1 MKRPWDRGLLVV
13 VEGIDGAGKSTLARA
28 LVERLRAL
36 GHEVV
41 ASREPTDGPH
51 GTRLRQS
58 ATTGRLSPAEE
69 LETFIADRREHVSEL
84 LLPSLAAG
92 KIVVLDRYYF
102 STAAYQGSRGLDW
115 RSILER
121 NESFAPEPDVLL
133 IPELA
138 IEHSLERI
146 RARGDVANEF
156 ERIDNLQKVD
166 AVFRAL
172 ERPELTRLD
181 ATLPPG
187 VLCDRALDIVLA
199 GLQRRRAAT
208 QKS

>member
-1 MKRPWDRGLLVV
+1 MV

>member
-1 MKRPWDRGLLVV
+1 MV

-166 AVFRAL
+166 AVFRAI